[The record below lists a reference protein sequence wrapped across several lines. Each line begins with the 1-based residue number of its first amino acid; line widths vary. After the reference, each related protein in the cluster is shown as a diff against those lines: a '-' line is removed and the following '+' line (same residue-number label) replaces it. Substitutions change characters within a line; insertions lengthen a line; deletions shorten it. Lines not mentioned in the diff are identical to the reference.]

1 MTNKLYSPLLIHSI
15 KASEDLIANR
25 FVGFDGYYCAT
36 GVKALGVADVATES
50 GQLAPIGVTG
60 ILLVEAG
67 GAISAGDEI
76 TSDENGK
83 AIQVARTE
91 QVNGY
96 SLDTAQ
102 AGELIRIVR
111 GI

>member
-1 MTNKLYSPLLIHSI
+1 MTNKLYSPLLIHSV
-15 KASEDLIANR
+15 KATQDLAANR
-25 FVGFDGYYCAT
+25 FVGFDGNYCAI
-36 GVKALGVADVATES
+36 GVKALGVVDVATEKS
-50 GQLAPIGVTG
+50 QMAPINISG

-67 GAISAGDEI
+67 ADITAGDEI

-83 AIQVARTE
+83 AITVARTE